1 MQKDAMSTVYD
12 GIIIGSGHTSPE
24 FDRMDHVAA
33 CGACGTPRQHS
44 PQPKLQLVQPGQ
56 SVVPARVVRLPGGRV
71 RTGTDQPLLPQDGEG
86 PSRPLKIDAFAIDPY
101 AVTNRWFGE
110 FVAATGY
117 RTEAESFGWSAVFFA
132 FLPENLG
139 AAPGADAPSWWRRVE
154 GACWRHP
161 EGTQSSVEDRWDHPV
176 VHVSWNDAQA
186 FAIWAGGRLP
196 TEAEWEY
203 AAHGGITA
211 GRFPWG
217 ESEPDDN
224 AVLPC
229 NIWQGTFPTSNT
241 VADGFA
247 GTAPVDTFEPN
258 GFGLYNMVGNTWEW
272 CADAFRIHSLAKSA
286 RLRNAAALESSER
299 LMKGGSYLCHK
310 SYCYRYRIAARSGVS
325 SDSSTGH
332 VGFRIVFDTN

>member
-1 MQKDAMSTVYD
+1 MSELHHA
-12 GIIIGSGHTSPE
+12 GQTSS
-24 FDRMDHVAA
+24 
-33 CGACGTPRQHS
+33 CGACAMPRQHALPAK
-44 PQPKLQLVQPGQ
+44 PQSIQSGPG
-56 SVVPARVVRLPGGRV
+56 VAPARVVPLPGGRV
-71 RTGTDQPLLPQDGEG
+71 RTGTDRPFLPQDGEG
-86 PSRPLKIDAFAIDPY
+86 PPRVAKIDAFAIDPY
-101 AVTNRWFGE
+101 AVTNRWFAE

-132 FLPENLG
+132 FVPENPG
-139 AAPGADAPSWWRRVE
+139 ATSSADAPSWWRRVE
-154 GACWRHP
+154 GAYWRHP
-161 EGTQSSVEDRWDHPV
+161 EGPQSSVEDRWDHPV

-186 FAIWAGGRLP
+186 FAGWAGGRLP

-203 AAHGGITA
+203 AAHGGIEG

-217 ESEPDDN
+217 EDEPDDS

-241 VADGFA
+241 QADGFA
-247 GTAPVDTFEPN
+247 GTSPVDAFAPN

-286 RLRNAAALESSER
+286 KLRNAEALQSAER

-310 SYCYRYRIAARSGVS
+310 SYCYRYRIAARAGVS